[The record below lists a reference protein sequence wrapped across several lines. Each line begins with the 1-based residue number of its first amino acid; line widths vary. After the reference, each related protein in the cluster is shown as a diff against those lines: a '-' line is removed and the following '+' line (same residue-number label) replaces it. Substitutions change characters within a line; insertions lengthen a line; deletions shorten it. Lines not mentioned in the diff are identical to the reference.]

1 MIHIMIQRMLIPL
14 IRLRRYESGYQN
26 SFETLCKRC
35 SRNSRSTVIRDYELR
50 RCRRSFD
57 RKYIVLTMEEDTAES
72 RKSVEDMCDKLLAN
86 VVIERYFI
94 EWPEKGEIWV

>member
-1 MIHIMIQRMLIPL
+1 MKVGIKVLLRHWVKDAQGTAVQRSLGTMNFEGVEEVLI
-14 IRLRRYESGYQN
+14 G
-26 SFETLCKRC
+26 
-35 SRNSRSTVIRDYELR
+35 
-50 RCRRSFD
+50 
-57 RKYIVLTMEEDTAES
+57 KYIVLTMEEDTAES